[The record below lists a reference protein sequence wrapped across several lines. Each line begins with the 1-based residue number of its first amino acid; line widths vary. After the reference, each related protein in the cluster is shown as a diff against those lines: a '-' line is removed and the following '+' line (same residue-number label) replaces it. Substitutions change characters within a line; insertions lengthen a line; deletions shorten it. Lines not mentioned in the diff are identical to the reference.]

1 MVELRPPH
9 TPCPLFQTL
18 EYMRSFFI
26 GKMGWSTINAMPN
39 VSGGYGMFDKNVVM
53 AAGGYSGDSFAE
65 DMDMLIRMVGYCCD
79 FGRKYRVVQI
89 PANCCWTEVP
99 PTLKV
104 LYRQGYVGGMG

>member
-1 MVELRPPH
+1 
-9 TPCPLFQTL
+9 
-18 EYMRSFFI
+18 MRSFFI

-104 LYRQGYVGGMG
+104 LYRQRVGAWVDTDFCASSSVPF